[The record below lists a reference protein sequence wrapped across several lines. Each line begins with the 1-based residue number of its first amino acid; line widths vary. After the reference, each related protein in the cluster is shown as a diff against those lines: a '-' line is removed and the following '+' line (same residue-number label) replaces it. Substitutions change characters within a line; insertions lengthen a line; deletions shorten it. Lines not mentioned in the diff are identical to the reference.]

1 MITLFEFN
9 CNPLYNI
16 MFTVDGRVIPDT
28 IADDVLDKLRRDYYN
43 IDDLFDVEKLLPH
56 MERHNIIT
64 EHDIHQIKCQSTQAA
79 KGQLLFNAVKSKG
92 QRSTRLSLLYRSIYD
107 SHEAEY
113 GHGKHYDALGILAKQ
128 GMIRLTNMCYFILFS
143 NCQGRSLILFGNVQ
157 TGLGLKK
164 SHPLNTVVKFSM

>member
-1 MITLFEFN
+1 
-9 CNPLYNI
+9 
-16 MFTVDGRVIPDT
+16 MFTVDGHVIPDT
-28 IADDVLDKLRRDYYN
+28 VADDVLDNLRRVYFN

-92 QRSTRLSLLYRSIYD
+92 QRSTRLSLLYRSVYD

-128 GMIRLTNMCYFILFS
+128 GM
-143 NCQGRSLILFGNVQ
+143 
-157 TGLGLKK
+157 
-164 SHPLNTVVKFSM
+164 